1 MPNNNTQFSISEYLH
16 PKYWPTWLGL
26 GFIWLIAQ
34 LPYPAINSLGKAF
47 GLLSYALMPARRRI
61 VRTNLRLAFPDY
73 DRPTIRRL
81 VRENFHSTAM
91 AIFESGL
98 AWWGSEQRLAKMYRV
113 EGLENLAAAQAKG
126 KGVLLL
132 GGHYTT
138 LEISGKFLAKHID
151 NLRPTYK
158 RAHNPLFEAIMVHSR
173 NRMLDGLIR
182 SRDMRDILRNLKNGK
197 VVWYAPDQDFGERAS
212 VFAPFMG
219 VQTATLTLTARIAK
233 SSGAPLVPFYS
244 ERLPGNQGYRIRIG
258 PAIEEFPTGDDV
270 HDATLVNQAI
280 EEQVR
285 RTPAQYLWAHRRFRT
300 RPDWEPKFYKV
311 RRRKTL
317 KQYSSLLFLL
327 SVPIAIYTICIA
339 LRNRDTRYLLERFAL
354 GSKNIDADI
363 HLHAASIGE
372 INAALPL
379 IYLLQKNYPQL
390 TILVTVNTPSGRRI
404 AEKKLGLSVK
414 YSYLPLDFH
423 WAVDRFMRQ
432 VAPDCLLIMET
443 ELWPNLYEYCF
454 QYGIR
459 NIIVNGRLSKRT
471 TGAPHFI
478 RSVIRHVL
486 QYTYAILARTDTDK
500 QHFDEIRNLGR
511 THLVGN
517 IKYAQTSTHQ
527 VSPIN
532 LGYPYVLAASTRND
546 EEKLLVENWLKLDSP
561 RPLIVIAPRHIQRLN
576 TILNDLKPFALDI
589 AVRSRNDPVSADT
602 QVYIAD
608 TFGELDNLI
617 AGAEFVLMGGGFK
630 PHGGQNILEA
640 ARAGKAVIF
649 GQHMDNFQA
658 EARDL
663 VAAGGAIQVE
673 NESALVEAI
682 KTLLDDREQRDRM
695 GTQARA
701 LIEANQ
707 DMAERYLG
715 ELQKLCPE
723 LSTKY

>member
-1 MPNNNTQFSISEYLH
+1 MPDSVTPFPVRDYLH

-26 GFIWLIAQ
+26 GFMWLVAQ
-34 LPYPAINSLGKAF
+34 LPYPAINTLGKGV

-61 VRTNLRLAFPDY
+61 VRTNLRLAFPEY
-73 DRPTIRRL
+73 DKHTLRRL

-98 AWWGSEQRLAKMYRV
+98 AWWGSEQRLQSMYRI
-113 EGLENLAAAQAKG
+113 EGLENLKAARAQG

-138 LEISGKFLAKHID
+138 LEISGKFLANHVD

-219 VQTATLTLTARIAK
+219 IQTATLTLTARIAK

-258 PAIEEFPTGDDV
+258 PAIDEFPTGDDV
-270 HDATLVNQAI
+270 RDATLVNQAI

-300 RPDWEPKFYKV
+300 RPDWEPQLYRVK
-311 RRRKTL
+311 RRKAM
-317 KQYSSLLFLL
+317 KQYTRLLFVL
-327 SVPIAIYTICIA
+327 SPVIVLYTLWTA
-339 LRNRDTRYLLERFAL
+339 FRNRDQRYLRERFAF
-354 GSKNIDADI
+354 GSGDVRADI

-372 INAALPL
+372 LNAALPL
-379 IYLLQKNYPQL
+379 IRLLQDNYPQQKILL
-390 TILVTVNTPSGRRI
+390 TTNTPSSRRI
-404 AEKKLGLSVK
+404 AEKQLGDSVK
-414 YSYLPLDFH
+414 HHYLPIDFQ
-423 WAVDRFMRQ
+423 WTTNRFMPKVSPQ
-432 VAPDCLLIMET
+432 CQLIMET

-454 QYGIR
+454 QHGIR

-471 TGAPHFI
+471 TEAPRFVRNVLI
-478 RSVIRHVL
+478 HVL
-486 QYTYAILARTDTDK
+486 QYTYAILARTEADK
-500 QHFDEIRNLGR
+500 QRFEAIWNLAR
-511 THLVGN
+511 TRLVGN
-517 IKYAQTSTHQ
+517 IKYAQVGKRQ
-527 VSPIN
+527 VSPID
-532 LGYPYVLAASTRND
+532 LERPYVLAASTRND
-546 EEKLLVENWLKLDSP
+546 EEKFIVENWLKLDSP
-561 RPLIVIAPRHIQRLN
+561 RPLLVIAPRHIQRLN
-576 TILNDLKPFALDI
+576 HILDDLKSFALNI
-589 AVRSRNDPVSADT
+589 AVRSRHDPVSADT
-602 QVYIAD
+602 DVYIAD
-608 TFGELDNLI
+608 TFGELDGFI

-630 PHGGQNILEA
+630 PHGGQNILEV

-663 VAAGGAIQVE
+663 VAAGGGIQIDTDAGLVQAIG
-673 NESALVEAI
+673 
-682 KTLLDDREQRDRM
+682 TLLEDREQRARI
-695 GTQARA
+695 GANARA

-707 DMAERYLG
+707 DMAERYLD
-715 ELQKLCPE
+715 ELRELCPK
-723 LSTKY
+723 LSA

>member
-1 MPNNNTQFSISEYLH
+1 MPDSATPFPVRDYLH

-26 GFIWLIAQ
+26 GFMWGVAQ
-34 LPYPAINSLGKAF
+34 LPYAAINTLGKGV
-47 GLLSYALMPARRRI
+47 GLLSYALMPSRRRI

-113 EGLENLAAAQAKG
+113 EGLDNLAAAQARG

-138 LEISGKFLAKHID
+138 LEISGKFLAYHID

-158 RAHNPLFEAIMVHSR
+158 RAHNPLFEAVMVHSR

-219 VQTATLTLTARIAK
+219 IQTATLTLTARIAK

-244 ERLPGNQGYRIRIG
+244 ERLPGNQGYLIRVG
-258 PAIEEFPTGDDV
+258 PAIDEFPTGDDV
-270 HDATLVNQAI
+270 RDATLVNQAI
-280 EEQVR
+280 EDQVR

-300 RPDWEPKFYKV
+300 RPDWEPQLYKV
-311 RRRKTL
+311 RRRKAM
-317 KQYSSLLFLL
+317 KQYSRLLFVL
-327 SVPIAIYTICIA
+327 SPLIGLYTLWTA
-339 LRNRDTRYLLERFAL
+339 FRNRDKRYLLERFAFDS
-354 GSKNIDADI
+354 GDVRADI

-372 INAALPL
+372 LNAALPL
-379 IYLLQKNYPQL
+379 IRLLQEHYPQQQILL
-390 TILVTVNTPSGRRI
+390 TTNTPSSRKI
-404 AEKKLGLSVK
+404 AVKQLGDSVK
-414 YSYLPLDFH
+414 HHYLPIDWQ
-423 WAVDRFMRQ
+423 WATRRFMSKVRPQ
-432 VAPDCLLIMET
+432 CLLIMET
-443 ELWPNLYEYCF
+443 ELWPNLYEHCF
-454 QYGIR
+454 QHGIR

-471 TGAPHFI
+471 TEAPRFV
-478 RSVIRHVL
+478 RNTMVHVL
-486 QYTYAILARTDTDK
+486 QYTYAILARTEADK
-500 QHFDEIRNLGR
+500 EHFEEIWNLAR
-511 THLVGN
+511 TRLVGN
-517 IKYAQTSTHQ
+517 IKYAQNNARQ
-527 VSPIN
+527 VAPIE
-532 LGYPYVLAASTRND
+532 LGRPYVLAASTRND
-546 EEKLLVENWLKLDSP
+546 EEKLIIENWLKLDAP

-576 TILNDLKPFALDI
+576 NILDDLKPFALDI
-589 AVRSRNDPVSADT
+589 AVRSRNDPVNADT

-673 NESALVEAI
+673 NEAALVEAI
-682 KTLLDDREQRDRM
+682 QTLLDDREQRERM

-707 DMAERYLG
+707 DMAERYLN
-715 ELQKLCPE
+715 ELQALCPV
-723 LSTKY
+723 LKRG